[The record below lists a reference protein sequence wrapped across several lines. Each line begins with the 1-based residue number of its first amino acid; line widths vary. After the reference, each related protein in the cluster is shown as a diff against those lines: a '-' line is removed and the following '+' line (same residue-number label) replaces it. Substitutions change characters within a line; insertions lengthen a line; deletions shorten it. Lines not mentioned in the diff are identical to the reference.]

1 MFFCEFCEIFINIF
15 FKKNLRWL
23 LLNQQYMKEQNN
35 LNKTSNYLQNLDANN
50 LNELAMNQ
58 TLPSHGFAL
67 IWWFYHWKN
76 RSTSE
81 KNDKHGYI
89 LKLDGEYPRELQKK
103 HNKLPI
109 LTERMKIGKMEKL
122 VPNLK
127 DK

>member
-1 MFFCEFCEIFINIF
+1 
-15 FKKNLRWL
+15 
-23 LLNQQYMKEQNN
+23 MKEQNN

-67 IWWFYHWKN
+67 IDQLV
-76 RSTSE
+76 R

-89 LKLDGEYPRELQKK
+89 LKLDGEYQRELQKK

-109 LTERMKIGKMEKL
+109 LTERMKIGKMKKL